1 MKKQQKKSAKS
12 QSAHVYDNLIRR
24 GLSTTGGV
32 NLRENTLP
40 VHDDGEHTAELSYFV
55 ADKPEK
61 FQRVPGFPAA
71 QRLAGHFE
79 THRASAQE
87 TIVKSARNSMMRL
100 QTRARTTYQPSR
112 PRDEN
117 LED

>member
-24 GLSTTGGV
+24 GLQTTGGV

-55 ADKPEK
+55 ADKK
-61 FQRVPGFPAA
+61 QSKRSQRNGYPFAPMS
-71 QRLAGHFE
+71 GHFE

-87 TIVKSARNSMMRL
+87 TIVESARNSMMRL